1 MHDDHQIEL
10 PDSTIELTINGDD
23 TAIHYSMFTENVDYN
38 SLADEIHTA
47 LEEHDAIT
55 ITDDEKVTTT
65 GGLGFFDEIPML
77 TNVLWEMTSISFYD
91 YNQGVDDIFTIETDL
106 IPTEEES
113 WIGTEYNGETPTV
126 AQTISAY
133 ICLLNASKAN
143 DILTPSGPEDD
154 DSIGSLFTEE
164 RFDQEVELGFMLAL
178 RDAHTDSHSPFQPA
192 ILFGMDEAVAD
203 AVENALGVS
212 LSEKA
217 LHALLLSQ
225 REKNYHLRMASQ
237 QGQKETTEQSM
248 KALSDLSKGLQQE
261 LE

>member
-1 MHDDHQIEL
+1 MNNTHKIEL
-10 PDSTIELTINGDD
+10 PDSTTELTINGEK

-38 SLADEIHTA
+38 ELADEIHTA
-47 LEEHDAIT
+47 LEEHDTIT
-55 ITDDEKVTTT
+55 ITNEGEVTTT

-91 YNQGVDDIFTIETDL
+91 YNHGVDDIFTIETDF
-106 IPTEEES
+106 IPTDEQA
-113 WIGTEYNGETPTV
+113 WVGTEYTGDNPTV
-126 AQTISAY
+126 AQTIAAY

-143 DILTPSGPEDD
+143 DILTPDGPEDD

-192 ILFGMDEAVAD
+192 ILFDRDEAVGD
-203 AVENALGVS
+203 AVENALGIS

-225 REKNYHLRMASQ
+225 RNKDYHLSMASQ

-248 KALSDLSKGLQQE
+248 KALSDLSRGLQQE